1 MDRDV
6 LGHTMYVH
14 ACVRACMFRVS
25 ERTTRKKDKYFEYSN
40 VNIDYRL
47 LYTFPSL

>member
-1 MDRDV
+1 
-6 LGHTMYVH
+6 MYWDTQCTFMR
-14 ACVRACMFRVS
+14 AYVRVFPVS